1 MDNEITLAFGNLT
14 VSPNSHENLAISSN
28 SQHQEKVPEPTYSIL
43 KTKILSSI
51 NLIRHLI
58 LTRFTITSYRT
69 LPQILTN
76 YRNDYQ

>member
-14 VSPNSHENLAISSN
+14 ISSNSHGNLAISSN

-51 NLIRHLI
+51 NLIRHKKKKRPDTIAIYTYLI
-58 LTRFTITSYRT
+58 QKLSK
-69 LPQILTN
+69 
-76 YRNDYQ
+76 